1 MTDQPSAT
9 KSGADFLKPFA
20 VGLVFGLLVGGLG
33 GAYLSGYT
41 ETSAPKLKPAAGKP
55 APAATGPRDARPGDT
70 TPAAPTAPTGDAP
83 TNKALPEPGQ
93 PK

>member
-1 MTDQPSAT
+1 MTDQPSSQ
-9 KSGADFLKPFA
+9 KSGANFLKPF
-20 VGLVFGLLVGGLG
+20 VLGIVLGLVIGGLG

-41 ETSAPKLKPAAGKP
+41 ETSAPKFKPVVGKP
-55 APAATGPRDARPGDT
+55 APVPTGPREVRPGD
-70 TPAAPTAPTGDAP
+70 AAPTAPTGEAP